1 MLGTGKVE
9 AGKGILYQIRAK
21 RLRLGFFV
29 FVRTGPP
36 YRSPACRCRLVLFLP
51 SVSFSFFYFR
61 SPDSSAACPIFY
73 RLPFVFV
80 LLPPCTHCF
89 RNSSLL
95 FFTLLTHT
103 HACCESVRILAFSC
117 WRIHALVRNFNSVSW
132 PRSLFRWL
140 CENNATPICN
150 KRNSTKKSTIWEKT
164 RVWPQSRAGT

>member
-51 SVSFSFFYFR
+51 FVSFSFFYFR

-89 RNSSLL
+89 RNSSCCIVGTSSLL
-95 FFTLLTHT
+95 
-103 HACCESVRILAFSC
+103 ERSSDNSVARLGTEVGRLAF
-117 WRIHALVRNFNSVSW
+117 RGYEGRGYGV
-132 PRSLFRWL
+132 
-140 CENNATPICN
+140 
-150 KRNSTKKSTIWEKT
+150 
-164 RVWPQSRAGT
+164 AGVA